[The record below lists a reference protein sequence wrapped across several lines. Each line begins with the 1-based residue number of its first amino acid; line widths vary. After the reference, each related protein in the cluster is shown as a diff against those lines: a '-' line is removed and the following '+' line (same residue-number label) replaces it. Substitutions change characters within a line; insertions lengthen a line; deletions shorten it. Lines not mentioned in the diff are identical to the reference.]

1 MIEIVQRFTEKFPR
15 PVCDGCPD
23 PKRFDEQVEKWTL
36 ALAEQLA
43 HETGERWGVLQNSVT
58 GAGLVELMPDAGPG
72 GGVRIHPW
80 FVVDHP
86 GGGKTIEYS
95 PTLVSERRSAAD
107 TMPGVSWVIPTNHLR
122 DQDVDRVGL
131 ALERLARIEN
141 AVESLS
147 NREHQ
152 RALTV
157 TGFLQRLL
165 ILTTHYGTAASIFEF
180 RFLGRTWTV
189 TMTRPQHDEPKVRQ
203 PY

>member
-1 MIEIVQRFTEKFPR
+1 ERGDVLAVPDASAGAQHEGTAGVVVAPGVEWMMIEIVQRFTEKFPR
-15 PVCDGCPD
+15 PVCVGCPD

-95 PTLVSERRSAAD
+95 
-107 TMPGVSWVIPTNHLR
+107 
-122 DQDVDRVGL
+122 
-131 ALERLARIEN
+131 
-141 AVESLS
+141 
-147 NREHQ
+147 
-152 RALTV
+152 
-157 TGFLQRLL
+157 
-165 ILTTHYGTAASIFEF
+165 
-180 RFLGRTWTV
+180 
-189 TMTRPQHDEPKVRQ
+189 
-203 PY
+203 